1 MDYNTY
7 MSTVPAMIISFVLH
21 WGNAAGVHTKQAQ
34 LWRLGLRAALFKL
47 FSKTKG
53 YVNVLI

>member
-7 MSTVPAMIISFVLH
+7 MSTVPEMIISFVLH
-21 WGNAAGVHTKQAQ
+21 WGNTAGVHTKQAQ
-34 LWRLGLRAALFKL
+34 LWRRGLSAAHFKR

-53 YVNVLI
+53 CVNILI